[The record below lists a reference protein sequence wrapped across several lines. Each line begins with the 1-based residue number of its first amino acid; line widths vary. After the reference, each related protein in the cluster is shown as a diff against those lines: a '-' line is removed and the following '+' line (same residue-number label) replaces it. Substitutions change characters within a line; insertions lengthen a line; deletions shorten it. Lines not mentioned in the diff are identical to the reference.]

1 MKKILFLTLA
11 ILFQSCVTNKYLSS
25 STPIDEILDIGYFE
39 PLAIIELIK
48 KDNKSEA
55 SDSLSIDSKQKID
68 SLLSSNRKKY
78 KIKERITLNK
88 KIQGKVENEISY
100 LIQSAM
106 RKKNLK
112 GIKLTPIIDSILESR
127 NQRFGLG
134 VLAVGFGRSKGNY
147 VGQVAKSVVV
157 GVLTLGLFI
166 PVPIKSNL
174 RLFSIIVD
182 SKKNEISFY
191 KATLLIEKSPNNY
204 FVLKSQLDKLYE
216 NYLFKKYN

>member
-25 STPIDEILDIGYFE
+25 STPIVEISDIGYFE

-48 KDNKSEA
+48 KQNKSEP
-55 SDSLSIDSKQKID
+55 SDSLSIVSKQKID
-68 SLLSSNRKKY
+68 SLLSTNRKKY

-88 KIQGKVENEISY
+88 KIQEKVDYEISF

-106 RKKNLK
+106 TKRNLE
-112 GIKLTPIIDSILESR
+112 GIKITPVLDSILESR

-134 VLAVGFGRSKGNY
+134 VLAVGFGRRKGNY
-147 VGQVAKSVVV
+147 GGQIAKGVAV
-157 GVLTLGLFI
+157 GVLTLGLFV

-182 SKKNEISFY
+182 SQKNEISFY
-191 KATLLIEKSPNNY
+191 KATLPIEKSPTNY
-204 FVLKSQLDKLYE
+204 FILKTQLDKLYE
-216 NYLFKKYN
+216 NYLFKKK